1 MKRLFL
7 MTLTAVLIL
16 ACNND
21 DTPSVIEEITE
32 ETEEATVEE
41 EQEPQPSPEEI
52 LSAERAEIITE
63 ITADNEKVWRIASA
77 ILTNS
82 NGSFDITGAFN
93 IADDEFI
100 FKNTVNATGK
110 SEYEGSLVWNPGFAF
125 NIGAVSEVDA
135 LTELYASPAESTF
148 DFAENSSTQIEAF
161 NNNFVLDLSTQNPMA
176 TWDFGDNRSMEL
188 TLVPK
193 LATDYQQV
201 PSSILEFTEAFTFAS
216 NGIDGLAPGMVGS
229 LTSNSFYLATR
240 EFDPT
245 SGGANPE
252 RLIKFDISDATSTE
266 RYYAMPDFV
275 SKQVNIIDDKIYV
288 AGGQRI
294 NIYDLELQND
304 PVSTQDYG
312 AALGIP
318 FLGLSRF
325 GTAVLG
331 NKIYIVGGD
340 LDNNLTDKILVFDTE
355 TQTLGEFATMP
366 EPRSGARAEIV
377 NDKLY
382 IFGGQTGFFTPPA
395 KDTIYIFDLNTSELT
410 VQQLPTAID
419 FSFTGKTQNLIYVA
433 GRIETV
439 SPENMLLDREPYLGV
454 YDTNTG
460 IFTELETNLSSPGLE
475 TIHSMAVF
483 NDKIYVV
490 FGQGQAQEE
499 GQFQTWSILS
509 ADI

>member
-32 ETEEATVEE
+32 ETEEETVEE

-82 NGSFDITGAFN
+82 NGSFNITGAFN
-93 IADDEFI
+93 IVDDEFI

-110 SEYEGSLVWNPGFAF
+110 SEFKGSLVWNPGFAF
-125 NIGAVSEVDA
+125 DIGALSEVDA

-148 DFAENSSTQIEAF
+148 DFVENSSTQIEAF

-201 PSSILEFTEAFTFAS
+201 PSSMLEFTEAFTFAS
-216 NGIDGLAPGMVGS
+216 NFIDSGAPGMVGS
-229 LTSNSFYLATR
+229 LTSNSFYLANR
-240 EFDPT
+240 EYDPT
-245 SGGANPE
+245 LDANIE
-252 RLIKFDISDATSTE
+252 KIRKFDISSGSLSE
-266 RYYAMPDFV
+266 KINPLLDFV

-355 TQTLGEFATMP
+355 TQTLEEFATMP

-382 IFGGQTGFFTPPA
+382 IFGGQTAFFTPPA

-410 VQQLPTAID
+410 VEQLPTAID
-419 FSFTGKTQNLIYVA
+419 FSFTGRTQNLIYVA

-460 IFTELETNLSSPGLE
+460 VFTELETNLSSPNLE